1 MDEEE
6 FNLNSLIVDEDEVQ
20 TANVIQLSLFI
31 YDIVFL
37 KKQENLDEILSECH
51 RVLQEIYPFR
61 QIKGKNMREGFLHFN
76 DIDEENKKLVCFYAK
91 ESPSKVRYADKQ
103 FTIKDVR
110 LRSITPSYTVKI
122 IGTLFPERL
131 NLIIYG
137 GNESLVMRVLELVR
151 HSIRGRVTEGFRDT
165 EPIMS
170 QKDMWYILDVL
181 QENVA
186 YIWIDSKDS
195 ERFIKIVE
203 TEEGEKKIKV
213 LEFTVDAKL
222 GGYRI
227 TSAPFVKDVLR
238 EQGIIIKE
246 IEGEVPLAGISI
258 TTRISSNG
266 RMLFYIPSS
275 IIPTTGDIY
284 DIGERFYNKLL
295 RDVKT

>member
-1 MDEEE
+1 
-6 FNLNSLIVDEDEVQ
+6 
-20 TANVIQLSLFI
+20 
-31 YDIVFL
+31 
-37 KKQENLDEILSECH
+37 
-51 RVLQEIYPFR
+51 
-61 QIKGKNMREGFLHFN
+61 
-76 DIDEENKKLVCFYAK
+76 
-91 ESPSKVRYADKQ
+91 
-103 FTIKDVR
+103 
-110 LRSITPSYTVKI
+110 
-122 IGTLFPERL
+122 
-131 NLIIYG
+131 
-137 GNESLVMRVLELVR
+137 MRVLELVR